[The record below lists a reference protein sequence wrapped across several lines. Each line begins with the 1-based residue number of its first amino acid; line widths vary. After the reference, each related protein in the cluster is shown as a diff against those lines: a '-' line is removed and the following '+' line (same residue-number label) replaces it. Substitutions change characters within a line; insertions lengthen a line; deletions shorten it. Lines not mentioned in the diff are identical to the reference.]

1 MREFAQQAMLTL
13 CSIGVGCIVTALIIA
28 VVINLPR

>member
-1 MREFAQQAMLTL
+1 MREFFQQAILVL
-13 CSIGVGCIVTALIIA
+13 CSIGVGCIVAAMIIA